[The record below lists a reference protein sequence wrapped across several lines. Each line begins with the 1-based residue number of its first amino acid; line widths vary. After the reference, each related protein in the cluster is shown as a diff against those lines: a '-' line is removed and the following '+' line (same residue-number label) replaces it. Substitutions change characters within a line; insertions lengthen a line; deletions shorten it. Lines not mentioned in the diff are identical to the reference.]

1 MKFEFCSSQCENL
14 SIFLIQDSIDE
25 KGDIP
30 VSPQDSIEDVKE
42 IVTEEENSVKDKDLN
57 KVWKAM

>member
-1 MKFEFCSSQCENL
+1 MFTLQFTMCKL
-14 SIFLIQDSIDE
+14 GIFLIQDSIDE

-42 IVTEEENSVKDKDLN
+42 IIPDEENSVKDKDLN
-57 KVWKAM
+57 KV

>member
-1 MKFEFCSSQCENL
+1 MCKL
-14 SIFLIQDSIDE
+14 GIFLIQDSIDE

-57 KVWKAM
+57 KVWKII